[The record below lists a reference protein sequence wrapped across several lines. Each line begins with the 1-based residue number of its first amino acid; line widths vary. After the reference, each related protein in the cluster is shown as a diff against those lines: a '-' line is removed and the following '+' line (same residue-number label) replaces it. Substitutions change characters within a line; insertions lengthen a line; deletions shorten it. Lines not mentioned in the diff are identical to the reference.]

1 VNFTRNWKGL
11 ALMYVIACSVLV
23 LPAPALAVPQTAA
36 DNTKVNA
43 PDKQKTQ
50 KTADQQD
57 NNRAD
62 VDITRQIRKA
72 IVADKSLSTNAHN
85 IKIITADGVVTLK
98 GPVQTDTEKSAIEK
112 MAAEVAGAGHV
123 QSQISVTDSK
133 ASTHRKSSTKTS
145 VTPKPKVS

>member
-1 VNFTRNWKGL
+1 MNFTRNWKGL

-62 VDITRQIRKA
+62 VDITVRSAKPSSLTSHSPRTRTTS
-72 IVADKSLSTNAHN
+72 KS
-85 IKIITADGVVTLK
+85 
-98 GPVQTDTEKSAIEK
+98 
-112 MAAEVAGAGHV
+112 
-123 QSQISVTDSK
+123 
-133 ASTHRKSSTKTS
+133 
-145 VTPKPKVS
+145 